1 MAIYKLINCIQ
12 NYAWG
17 SYTSLS
23 ELFGL
28 ENSDNK
34 PQAELWMGSHP
45 NGCSVLES
53 TGMLLSDHIKQ
64 NQYDVLGADT
74 AKRYGEL
81 PYLFKVL
88 AAETPLSIQVHPN
101 KVNSQRGFEREN
113 RQGIEFHAA
122 NRNYKDPNHKPELVY
137 ALTRYKAMN
146 GFRPIE
152 HIISLFDEVG
162 LTTLECELSSFKAQ
176 PNSDGLQSFFT
187 SLMTLSGERKAA
199 ALNEVQAAFCRS
211 ELSAMAQEALNYSQS
226 FAEHYEED
234 IGILAPLI
242 LNIVELEPGEAMFLH
257 AETPHAYV
265 QGTALE
271 IMASSDNVLRAGL
284 TPKHIDVPELIANT
298 RFNAIAPEQLKLSPV
313 KREGRIH
320 FPVPVDDFAF
330 DILQAEPSANTLFVR
345 GAEIVFCI
353 EGSVELSAGET
364 TLSLNAGES
373 AFVPYC
379 AISYHF
385 KGTGRLA
392 RAYN

>member
-1 MAIYKLINCIQ
+1 MALFKLNNTIQ
-12 NYAWG
+12 NYSWG
-17 SYTSLS
+17 STTALTDM
-23 ELFGL
+23 FGL
-28 ENSDNK
+28 ENPDDK
-34 PQAELWMGSHP
+34 PQAEIWMGAHEK
-45 NGCSVLES
+45 GCSVID
-53 TGMLLSDHIKQ
+53 GSDMSLKEYIDLDPIQ
-64 NQYDVLGADT
+64 ALGDKT
-74 AKRYGEL
+74 AKQYGEL

-88 AAETPLSIQVHPN
+88 AAQAPLSIQVHPS
-101 KVNSQRGFEREN
+101 KQAAKQGYEHEN
-113 RQGIEFHAA
+113 AQGMDLSAPY
-122 NRNYKDPNHKPELVY
+122 RNYKDPNHKPELVY

-162 LTTLECELSSFKAQ
+162 LLSLECELLSFKAQ

-187 SLMTLSGERKAA
+187 SLMTLSGERKSA
-199 ALNEVQAAFCRS
+199 ALNEVHTLFGRS

-284 TPKHIDVPELIANT
+284 TAKYIDVPELIANT
-298 RFNAIAPEQLKLSPV
+298 CFDSIVPEQLKLAPI
-313 KREGRIH
+313 KREGRVH

-330 DILQAEPSANTLFVR
+330 DILYASPAFSTLFVR
-345 GAEIVFCI
+345 GAEIIFCI
-353 EGSVELSAGET
+353 DGEVELSSGEA
-364 TLSLNAGES
+364 TLNLKRGES
-373 AFVPYC
+373 VFVPYS
-379 AISYHF
+379 ATSYQF